1 MDARRILVPLV
12 AALAMTAAAGP
23 ALAQPLGDSGFG
35 SFLGGTPYTPR
46 VPVSAFARPASWLDP
61 SRLHL
66 STTVSVGT
74 GFNGKTEGLQV
85 TSLSYQMA
93 GPLAVRLSLGNAF
106 GASAAQSGH
115 GMFLEGFQVAYRPF
129 ASMQINVDYRDF
141 RSPLQYSS
149 YSSRD
154 PGFGPFGR

>member
-1 MDARRILVPLV
+1 MDARRIPTALMV
-12 AALAMTAAAGP
+12 AMALIASSTAAI
-23 ALAQPLGDSGFG
+23 AQMGGDGGFG
-35 SFLGGTPYTPR
+35 SARGASSYTPR

-61 SRLHL
+61 SRLHV

-74 GFNGKTEGLQV
+74 GWGGRTEGLQV

-106 GASAAQSGH
+106 GASAATRGH

-129 ASMQINVDYRDF
+129 ASMQINVDYRDV
-141 RSPLQYSS
+141 RSPLQYQ
-149 YSSRD
+149 RD